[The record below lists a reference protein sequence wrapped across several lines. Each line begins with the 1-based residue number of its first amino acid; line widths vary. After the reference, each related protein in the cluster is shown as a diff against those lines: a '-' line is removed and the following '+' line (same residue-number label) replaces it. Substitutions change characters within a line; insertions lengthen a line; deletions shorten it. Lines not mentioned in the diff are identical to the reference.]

1 MPSLRQLNLRIK
13 SVQTTTKLTKAM
25 QAVAAMRLRKLTKQA
40 AITNAYKSTLQS
52 IYDSLS
58 VSASLKQSTSPYFAL
73 NLKASILFVVISPTR
88 GFCGGL
94 HRTVVTQTYQKIKQL
109 DLDSL
114 MSDQVKFVTVGRP
127 AQKMVAKLG
136 GNIVASFNKNYKE
149 ISAYTLLPIAELVN
163 QVWIQENIKEVI
175 IVYAES
181 SASLHSTIVFNS
193 ILPFVVND
201 NSAIREKNIMNL
213 PNDVNPLIDNFAP
226 QWIQMQI
233 HNAVVQTRT
242 SEEGARMVAMNQ
254 ATDNAKRL
262 SDKLKL
268 SYFRLRQAKITQEI
282 SEIVGG
288 SL

>member
-1 MPSLRQLNLRIK
+1 MPSLRQLNMRIK

-40 AITNAYKSTLQS
+40 AITNAYKGTLQN

-58 VSASLKQSTSPYFAL
+58 ASPSLKQSTSPYFTS
-73 NLKASILFVVISPTR
+73 NLDAPILFVVVSPTR

-94 HRTVVTQTYQKIKQL
+94 HRTVVTQTYQQIRQL
-109 DLDSL
+109 GLDPL
-114 MSDQVKFVTVGRP
+114 IDNQVKFVTVGRP
-127 AQKMVAKLG
+127 AQKMVSKLG
-136 GNIVASFNKNYKE
+136 GNIIASFNKNYKE

-163 QVWIQENIKEVI
+163 QVWIQENIKEIVV
-175 IVYAES
+175 VYAES
-181 SASLHSTIVFNS
+181 STSLHSTIVFNS
-193 ILPFVVND
+193 ILPFVVTENL
-201 NSAIREKNIMNL
+201 ATQEKYVMNL
-213 PNDVNPLIDNFAP
+213 PIDVNPLIDDFAP